1 MVGIL
6 AGSAVVD
13 LLELLFGLISAVGS
27 RRPVIRLHCSPVAW
41 SHVQQ
46 DLALRKAVW
55 ANACSVNITMSA
67 CMVRRTSRI
76 PDCGNTAANELMMES
91 YAMMPWECGPDDC
104 VALNTS
110 AGGLDG
116 QKPMN
121 RTPAPLNIQKKRVDV
136 RGLRS
141 GRASMSAF

>member
-6 AGSAVVD
+6 DGSAVED

-91 YAMMPWECGPDDC
+91 YAMG
-104 VALNTS
+104 VLI
-110 AGGLDG
+110 GGD
-116 QKPMN
+116 
-121 RTPAPLNIQKKRVDV
+121 
-136 RGLRS
+136 
-141 GRASMSAF
+141 

>member
-6 AGSAVVD
+6 DGSAVED

-46 DLALRKAVW
+46 DLALHKAVW
-55 ANACSVNITMSA
+55 ANAWSVNISMSA

-91 YAMMPWECGPDDC
+91 YAMMPWECGPDD
-104 VALNTS
+104 
-110 AGGLDG
+110 
-116 QKPMN
+116 
-121 RTPAPLNIQKKRVDV
+121 
-136 RGLRS
+136 
-141 GRASMSAF
+141 